1 MINKLKL
8 ADLNR
13 ILFQSEGGGINPYEK
28 KHLLDGVN
36 LMLLLF
42 VPYQLINSFFV
53 LINGFYLIGFLMV
66 AFTLIQL
73 LAIPFKKYNNLIF
86 ANTIILLFSGVN
98 LSLYL
103 ILFNFSSH
111 TYLFAIP
118 LLMSII
124 FLYPYSYYKHII
136 ASIISILLFICISIY
151 LSVRYPSLISNYKS
165 PYFFGA
171 YNDVAPV
178 ILFMLITIY
187 FGKTRY
193 VLSKKLSQIQEENK
207 EQQQKLKETI
217 EDKNVLLSEIHH
229 RTKNN
234 LSIVYSMIN
243 IQRHS
248 VDDPKLK
255 QILLDSANRIHSM
268 KVVHQKLYD
277 KEEFLNVNLREYVYE
292 LVSELTRTFFE
303 NENDIHI
310 SFDVDEIYLF
320 SSQAIPCSLIINEV
334 LTNSIKYA
342 FPSGKGKIA
351 IKIKGLGSQI
361 LVQISD
367 NGIGFDIN
375 NRSRSSLGMV
385 LVEALSN
392 QLNGTY
398 EYSINNGTTF
408 ALTFKHSTEEV

>member
-13 ILFQSEGGGINPYEK
+13 ILFQSEGGRINPYEK
-28 KHLLDGVN
+28 KHLLAGVN

-42 VPYQLINSFFV
+42 VPYQLINSFFILV
-53 LINGFYLIGFLMV
+53 NGFYLIGSLMA

-73 LAIPFKKYNNLIF
+73 LAIPFKKYNNLMF

-118 LLMSII
+118 LLMSVV
-124 FLYPYSYYKHII
+124 FLYPYSCYKHII

-151 LSVRYPSLISNYKS
+151 LSVSYPSLISNYKY
-165 PYFFGA
+165 PYFFSG
-171 YNDVAPV
+171 YNDVVPV
-178 ILFMLITIY
+178 VLLMLITIY

-367 NGIGFDIN
+367 NGIGFDIQ
-375 NRSRSSLGMV
+375 NRSKSSLGMV

-408 ALTFKHSTEEV
+408 ALTFKYSTEEV